1 MDFSFK
7 VNCPSDLDC
16 RRRPSCPPP
25 ERREPEI
32 NYLAK
37 DYASFRQLILDRL
50 ALIMPDWQER
60 HVPDLGVA
68 LVELLAY
75 VGDHLSYYQDAVAT
89 EAYLDTARQRISV
102 RRHARLVDY
111 LMHEGCNARAW
122 VCVETNIDLP
132 PIAPNDLFF
141 VTGLN
146 QTLPPYK
153 DGSCLLTEDQLR
165 TVPSDAY
172 EVFEPLPPDRHAP
185 LRIRSAH
192 NKIHFYTWGGEEC
205 CLPHGATS
213 ATLEDGWA
221 DISALEPAAPADQ
234 NAKQKG
240 QLAPIDTGQWPRNWT
255 STWATC

>member
-1 MDFSFK
+1 
-7 VNCPSDLDC
+7 
-16 RRRPSCPPP
+16 
-25 ERREPEI
+25 
-32 NYLAK
+32 
-37 DYASFRQLILDRL
+37 
-50 ALIMPDWQER
+50 MPDWQER
-60 HVPDLGVA
+60 HVPDLGIA

-75 VGDHLSYYQDAVAT
+75 AGDHLSYYQDAVAT

-122 VCVETNIDLP
+122 VCIEADSDLP
-132 PIAPNDLFF
+132 PIAPDDLFF

-172 EVFEPLPPDRHAP
+172 EVFEPLPPDRRAPCAFAAHTTKSISTHGAERNAACRAARQAQRWRTGGPTSARWNRQP
-185 LRIRSAH
+185 LRIRTPNRRGSSRRS
-192 NKIHFYTWGGEEC
+192 T
-205 CLPHGATS
+205 
-213 ATLEDGWA
+213 
-221 DISALEPAAPADQ
+221 PANGRA
-234 NAKQKG
+234 
-240 QLAPIDTGQWPRNWT
+240 NWT